1 MKLVHML
8 AAAACL
14 VTSIPLFAGRPATAS
29 GQEPATAPQ
38 TQSAPQSEPQTTPQ
52 TSPQAEPPAQPETA
66 SPTASAGSSPDAAMK
81 AVNCELVEKL
91 DSKTAKTGDS
101 VVVKTRSAIKT
112 ADGTEIPKGTKLM
125 GHITAVKASGDAHE
139 NSEVALAFDTAQLKG
154 GQTVPIHSE
163 IQSLSPAGGSS
174 SNDTTA
180 SMGAGSAP
188 TGPAAS
194 GSAPSGAMQHGSAG
208 TATAGSAGSASET
221 PSSPSASSAPSQP
234 MQSTGPAP
242 GTVVATT
249 GNIAIRATA
258 IPGVMLAGNQPGQ
271 KDPRMGQS
279 SGILLGAK
287 RDIQLDGGT
296 ELVLNVAPGTT
307 GGTR

>member
-1 MKLVHML
+1 MKIVHML

-14 VTSIPLFAGRPATAS
+14 LTSVPMFAGRPAAAN
-29 GQEPATAPQ
+29 GQEPASPQ
-38 TQSAPQSEPQTTPQ
+38 TQSAPEAQPQTTPQ
-52 TSPQAEPPAQPETA
+52 ASPQAEPQTQTEPA
-66 SPTASAGSSPDAAMK
+66 SPTASTPDAAMK

-101 VVVKTRSAIKT
+101 VVVKTRAAVKT
-112 ADGTEIPKGTKLM
+112 ADGTEIPKGSKLM
-125 GHITAVKASGDAHE
+125 GHITAVKPSGDTHE

-174 SNDTTA
+174 SSDTSA

-188 TGPAAS
+188 TAAQAS
-194 GSAPSGAMQHGSAG
+194 GSATGGGAMSSSGSA
-208 TATAGSAGSASET
+208 ATAGSGGSAT
-221 PSSPSASSAPSQP
+221 QNQSAPSTAGAP
-234 MQSTGPAP
+234 SPSMQSTGPAP

-296 ELVLNVAPGTT
+296 EMVLNVSPAA

>member
-1 MKLVHML
+1 
-8 AAAACL
+8 
-14 VTSIPLFAGRPATAS
+14 
-29 GQEPATAPQ
+29 
-38 TQSAPQSEPQTTPQ
+38 
-52 TSPQAEPPAQPETA
+52 
-66 SPTASAGSSPDAAMK
+66 MK
-81 AVNCELVEKL
+81 AVNCELVDKL

-101 VVVKTRSAIKT
+101 IVVKTRSAVKT

-139 NSEVALAFDTAQLKG
+139 NSEVALAFDSAQLKG

-174 SNDTTA
+174 TNETTA
-180 SMGAGSAP
+180 SMGSGSAP
-188 TGPAAS
+188 SAPTAS
-194 GSAPSGAMQHGSAG
+194 GSAPSGGGTMNGSG
-208 TATAGSAGSASET
+208 SGATAGSPGGATGAA
-221 PSSPSASSAPSQP
+221 SSPSPSTGAPSGA
-234 MQSTGPAP
+234 MQSSGPAP

-296 ELVLNVAPGTT
+296 EMVLNVAPGTA